1 MVRANGVPHG
11 FRIRCLGLTLLALVL
26 LPSAAWALVDDLYQP
41 AAIAIPCALPADK
54 LKSTLRE
61 SLAKRGWKANEE
73 GEREFEAVITR
84 KIIVPEVAKVK
95 AAIAVAWD
103 DRQVTLRYVNS
114 EGLEYR
120 QDGNITTINT
130 SYNKWLRNVE
140 HDFRANLGKAC
151 G

>member
-1 MVRANGVPHG
+1 MRHPG
-11 FRIRCLGLTLLALVL
+11 FALVALVL

-41 AAIAIPCALPADK
+41 APIAIPCALPGDK

-61 SLAKRGWKANEE
+61 SLLKRGWKPNEK

-84 KIIVPEVAKVK
+84 KIVVPEVATVK
-95 AAIAVAWD
+95 ATIAVSWD
-103 DRQVTLRYVNS
+103 DRQVTLRYLNS

-130 SYNKWLRNVE
+130 SYNKWLRNIG
-140 HDFRANLGKAC
+140 HDISVNLGKAC